1 MQILGAENH
10 RRMPWKNG
18 GGETIEIA
26 VFPPTAGLDDF
37 DWRVS
42 MARVET
48 DGPFSAFTGIDRT
61 LTILDGAGLV
71 LFIEG
76 RDPITLTDTS
86 EPLAFPADLPT
97 RAELVDGPV
106 TDLNVMTRRGRLTH
120 QVSRRDIEGE
130 LDLALLH
137 ATNLLFCLRGS
148 LHARERDGGI
158 EIGPQDALVLE
169 GDTVCVEGRGTI
181 CLIGIDDQVWV

>member
-1 MQILGAENH
+1 MQILRAENH

-148 LHARERDGGI
+148 LYARERDGRI

-169 GDTVCVEGRGTI
+169 GDTVRVEGRGTI